1 MSNDNDFHDAS
12 YNFEKGQSQ
21 PQSVYFNELTRK
33 RNAIIQ
39 LAKDFKT
46 IDRTDDYRHPD
57 AWKDG
62 GFALNDPEVLGRY
75 RTAFKDVVKQ
85 IGRTI
90 FSGKFNLGSVSFPIS
105 CMSPES
111 ILYMVA
117 TMSIHSPLY
126 MTAACFTKDP
136 VERMRL
142 VMTTS
147 LSFLYSTHRFDKPL
161 NPVLGET
168 Y

>member
-1 MSNDNDFHDAS
+1 
-12 YNFEKGQSQ
+12 
-21 PQSVYFNELTRK
+21 
-33 RNAIIQ
+33 
-39 LAKDFKT
+39 
-46 IDRTDDYRHPD
+46 
-57 AWKDG
+57 
-62 GFALNDPEVLGRY
+62 
-75 RTAFKDVVKQ
+75 
-85 IGRTI
+85 
-90 FSGKFNLGSVSFPIS
+90 
-105 CMSPES
+105 MSPES